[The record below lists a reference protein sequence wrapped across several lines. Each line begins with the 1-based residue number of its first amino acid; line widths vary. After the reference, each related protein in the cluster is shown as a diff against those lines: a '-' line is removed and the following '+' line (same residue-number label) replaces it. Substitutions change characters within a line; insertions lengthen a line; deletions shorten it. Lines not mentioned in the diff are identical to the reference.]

1 MVWFSDNHSLPKRSK
16 KAVSHPEPGYALAGA
31 GMYGVSLGSYKDG
44 SAGLLVATSH
54 HTIKTRQNIGIPG
67 EYNILDD
74 HPGQDDVR

>member
-1 MVWFSDNHSLPKRSK
+1 
-16 KAVSHPEPGYALAGA
+16 
-31 GMYGVSLGSYKDG
+31 MYGVSLGSYKDG